1 MPRKIEISHKTII
14 FTVLFLL
21 SLGFVYH
28 VRDLIIQL
36 FVAFLVMAILGP
48 FVTKLSNWRIPRALS
63 VFISYILFF
72 GVLGGVFALV
82 IPPLVDQTT
91 SFANSLPSYISN
103 LGINPAI
110 SNEITNQLLS
120 EVGKIPQQII
130 KFGLSLFSNVLA
142 ILTVLVFAFY
152 MLLSKTKLDEQLEV
166 FFGDDKKAGIARI
179 LNNLETRLGGW
190 ATGQFSLMLIVGTL
204 NFIILSL
211 LGIPFALP
219 LAILAGILEIVP
231 FIGPIIAAV
240 PAAIIGFGI
249 SPFAGFGVV
258 ISAFLIQQ
266 LENYVFVPK
275 IMEKSVGV
283 SPIITLMAL
292 AIGQRFAGV
301 VGMIISVP
309 IVITIHVLIKE
320 YFNKE

>member
-14 FTVLFLL
+14 FAVLFLL

-28 VRDLIIQL
+28 IKDLIIEL
-36 FVAFLVMAILGP
+36 FVALLVMAILNP
-48 FVTKLSNWRIPRALS
+48 FVTKLSSWKIPRALS

-72 GVLGGVFALV
+72 GVLGGVAALI

-91 SFANSLPSYISN
+91 NFANSLPGYIAN
-103 LGINPAI
+103 LNLNPTINK
-110 SNEITNQLLS
+110 EIANQLLDQ
-120 EVGKIPQQII
+120 VGKIPEQTIRFSVSI
-130 KFGLSLFSNVLA
+130 FSNILA
-142 ILTVLVFAFY
+142 VFTVLVFAFY
-152 MLLSKTKLDEQLEV
+152 MLLSRARLDEQLSV
-166 FFGDDKKAGIARI
+166 FVGEAKEAEIARI
-179 LNNLETRLGGW
+179 LNNLEKRLGGW
-190 ATGQFSLMLIVGTL
+190 ARGQFSLILIVGTL
-204 NFIILSL
+204 NFIALSILQ
-211 LGIPFALP
+211 IPFALP

-240 PAAIIGFGI
+240 PAVIIGFGI
-249 SPFAGFGVV
+249 SPFAGFGVMSV
-258 ISAFLIQQ
+258 AFLIQQ

-309 IVITIHVLIKE
+309 LVITIHVLIKE